1 MQALWNTFLYEPLHN
16 ALVFLIG
23 VIPGGDV
30 GLAVI
35 ALTIIVKLVL
45 FPLSQ
50 KSVKSQVAMRAIE
63 PDIQKIKEEYKDD
76 KQEQAKKTFELYKEK
91 GVNPFSGC
99 IVIVIQLPII
109 FALYYVFYRGL
120 TITGENLYSFVHLP
134 GVINT
139 NFLGILDVTSKS
151 LVLAILT
158 GISQFFQMKLATPA
172 TPPQSPN
179 SEKSFANDFAKS
191 MSFQMK
197 YILPVFIVFVSYSI
211 SAAVALYWLTSNLFA
226 IGQEIY
232 VRKKFKK
239 EAIK

>member
-1 MQALWNTFLYEPLHN
+1 MQTLWDTFLYEPLHN

-50 KSVKSQVAMRAIE
+50 KSVVSQIAMKAIE

-99 IVIVIQLPII
+99 LVLIVQLPII

-120 TITGENLYSFVHLP
+120 TITGEGLYSFVKIP
-134 GVINT
+134 EVINT

-151 LVLAILT
+151 IVLAILT
-158 GISQFFQMKLATPA
+158 GISQFFQMKYAMPS
-172 TPPQSPN
+172 TPPSN
-179 SEKSFANDFAKS
+179 GEKSFANDFAKS
-191 MSFQMK
+191 MNFQMK
-197 YILPVFIVFVSYSI
+197 YILPVFIAIVSYTI

-232 VRKKFKK
+232 VRRRFKK
-239 EAIK
+239 ETK